1 MGAAHTIHT
10 QCQYYLLLLYT
21 STIPCIALPLIHLL
35 LWHTLNYTTD
45 HQCTINIHY
54 YNISNTLFIRFHY
67 TIWSCS
73 YYNET
78 YSPTLLLLVASSG
91 IKQKNKKSQN
101 FPKSTCFDS
110 EGHPYMS
117 PTSILTTLG
126 GFASPTHTSLGSC
139 TQYSSYILFCN
150 YQRSFYNSFK
160 LDNKNMSKGYY
171 TRVEQQTTTQP
182 FILYM

>member
-21 STIPCIALPLIHLL
+21 STIPYILHYLL
-35 LWHTLNYTTD
+35 SIYPFIVVTYTQLLNYTTD

-54 YNISNTLFIRFHY
+54 YNISNTLFIHFHY

-117 PTSILTTLG
+117 PTSILSTLG

-150 YQRSFYNSFK
+150 YQRKF
-160 LDNKNMSKGYY
+160 L
-171 TRVEQQTTTQP
+171 
-182 FILYM
+182 